1 MDSLPVNILDLG
13 VIALLLIG
21 ALIGLALGFVR
32 GGLFVLSWIGAGLA
46 TLFGFPEARPLARNY
61 IETVWIADL
70 TTGVVIFLV
79 TLVVL
84 SLISSAIGGWVRG
97 SRLNSLDRSLGLLA
111 GLATSALILMCG
123 SILADTL
130 LPKDQRPAW
139 ANEARSLPLIESGA
153 DVLRKAVPEKLG
165 LFKKSAGEASRKT
178 KDAIQL
184 KETYDRLVQPTP
196 AESGREDRP
205 GYDSKERRAL
215 ERTIQGLQ

>member
-111 GLATSALILMCG
+111 GLATSALILMSG
-123 SILADTL
+123 SLADTL

-153 DVLRKAVPEKLG
+153 DVLKKAVPEKLG

-184 KETYDRLVQPTP
+184 KETYDRLVEPTP

>member
-13 VIALLLIG
+13 VIALMLIG

-32 GGLFVLSWIGAGLA
+32 GGLFVLSWIGAGVA

-70 TTGVVIFLV
+70 STGVVIFLV
-79 TLVVL
+79 TLVIL
-84 SLISSAIGGWVRG
+84 FLISSAIGGWVRG

-111 GLATSALILMCG
+111 GLATAALILMG
-123 SILADTL
+123 ASILADTL

-139 ANEARSLPLIESGA
+139 ANQARSLPLIESGA
-153 DVLRKAVPEKLG
+153 EMLKTVVPEKLE
-165 LFKKSAGEASRKT
+165 LFRKSAGEASQRT

-184 KETYDRLVQPTP
+184 KRTFDRLVQPAP
-196 AESGREDRP
+196 AESASEDRP

-215 ERTIQGLQ
+215 ERTIQGIQ